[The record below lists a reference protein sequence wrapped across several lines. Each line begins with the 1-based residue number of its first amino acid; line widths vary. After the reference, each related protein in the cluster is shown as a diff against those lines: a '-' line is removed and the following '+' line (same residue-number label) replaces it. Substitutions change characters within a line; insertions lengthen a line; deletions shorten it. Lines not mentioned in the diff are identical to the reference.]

1 MRSPHIPKIL
11 APAGDKTTFLAA
23 VAAGADAIYCGL
35 KLFSARME
43 AANFSIEELSRLS
56 RLARS
61 RQIQVHIAFNTLI
74 KESET
79 DKAFRLLAK
88 LHRYVAFD
96 VLIVQDP
103 AVIPLAR
110 QAGITQDLHLS
121 TLGNLSFA
129 AGLEAAHTAG
139 FSQVVLPREFSL
151 DDIRAMAAQTP
162 EEMSLEV
169 FVHGALCY
177 AISGRCY
184 WSSWFG
190 GKSALRGRCVQPCR
204 RMYQL
209 KGEKHRYFSCMDFSA
224 DVLAKVLREIPEVAT
239 WKIEGRKKSPHY
251 VYYTVKAFQLLR
263 DDPSR
268 KKQALVYLDHAMGRP
283 FTHYHLLSH
292 RTQNPLDHQDDTESG
307 LFLGRIKNP
316 AAPFFIT
323 QEALFTEDLLR
334 IGNEED
340 TGHFIHNLTRSVPK
354 KGKFVL
360 PRHMRQ
366 KVKKGAPVLLIDR
379 RTDELKQMLEHLD
392 TQLSDLDR
400 IQVRPLPENKTSTQ
414 DTNQKPRSVRARDRI
429 MDLHVSRNIQ
439 GPSHKSKSSG
449 NSVISGIWISGSRY
463 STRPDKATWLWLD
476 PSIFPKEEPLC
487 RQSIATALKKGA
499 RHFVLNAP
507 WQISLFEDP
516 ERLNLWAGPFCNI
529 ANTRAIQV
537 LKPLGFKGV
546 IISPELDRKTVLSL
560 PESSRLP
567 LGIVI
572 RGNWP
577 LAVSRTLSPKLSPGD
592 FFTSPKKEGAW
603 VTRSNDLYYIYP
615 NWPLD
620 LTFHRKTL
628 EQAGYTCFV
637 TLEET
642 IPKGAF
648 LKNRPGLWNWDL
660 TLL

>member
-1 MRSPHIPKIL
+1 MRSHTPKIL

-79 DKAFRLLAK
+79 EKAFRLLSK
-88 LHRYVAFD
+88 LNQHVVFD
-96 VLIVQDP
+96 ALIVQDP
-103 AVIPLAR
+103 AVISLAR

-121 TLGNLSFA
+121 TLGNLSSP
-129 AGLEAAHTAG
+129 AGLKSARTAG

-151 DDIRAMAAQTP
+151 DDIRAMADQTP
-162 EEMSLEV
+162 EDMALEV

-177 AISGRCY
+177 GISGRCY

-209 KGEKHRYFSCMDFSA
+209 KAEKHRYFSCMDFSA
-224 DVLAKVLREIPEVAT
+224 DVLAKVLKEIPQVAF

-251 VYYTVKAFQLLR
+251 VFYTVKAFQLLR
-263 DDPSR
+263 DHPSE

-283 FTHYHLLSH
+283 FTHYNLLSH

-316 AAPFFIT
+316 DAPFFIT
-323 QEALFTEDLLR
+323 REALFTQDLLR

-340 TGHFIHNLTRSVPK
+340 AFHTILKVTRSAPK
-354 KGKFVL
+354 KGKFIL
-360 PRHMRQ
+360 PRHMNHQ
-366 KVKKGAPVLLIDR
+366 VKKGTQIHLIDR
-379 RTDELKQMLEHLD
+379 RTDELTRQLEELD
-392 TQLSDLDR
+392 TELAGMER
-400 IQVRPLPENKTSTQ
+400 IPVRPVTRAPVIP
-414 DTNQKPRSVRARDRI
+414 DRNQPQTHRSSRMRDRSI
-429 MDLHVSRNIQ
+429 DLRVSRRLQ
-439 GPSHKSKSSG
+439 GIRHKSEA
-449 NSVISGIWISGSRY
+449 SGIWISGSRY
-463 STRPDKATWLWLD
+463 STRPDKTTWLWLD
-476 PSIFPKEEPLC
+476 PSIFPGEELMC
-487 RQSIATALKKGA
+487 RQYITSALKKGA
-499 RHFVLNAP
+499 RHFVLNAV
-507 WQISLFEDP
+507 WQISLFDNP
-516 ERLNLWAGPFCNI
+516 SRLNLWAGPFCNVTNSP
-529 ANTRAIQV
+529 AVQE
-537 LKPLGFKGV
+537 LKHLGFSGV
-546 IISPELDRKTVLSL
+546 IVSPELDKKNVLSL
-560 PESSRLP
+560 PKSSTLP

-572 RGNWP
+572 QGNWP
-577 LAVSRTLSPKLSPGD
+577 LVVSRTLSPKLSPGD
-592 FFTSPKKEGAW
+592 FFLSPKKEGAW
-603 VTRSNDLYYIYP
+603 VTRSNDLNYVFP
-615 NWPLD
+615 NWALD
-620 LTFHRKTL
+620 LTAHRNSL
-628 EQAGYTCFV
+628 AQAGYTCFV
-637 TLEET
+637 TLEEPV
-642 IPKGAF
+642 PKGAF